1 MLDTSW
7 IVAIIFLLG
16 SYMFFSNLLPVVAV
30 TKRNPLQWG
39 GWGEGGLGTA
49 TLLPDL
55 FLYLS
60 QNHSVVREQYAD
72 LFVVHFLYFIQYVLL
87 LWPAELVM
95 TNLLYI
101 PLVTAW
107 KAALN

>member
-1 MLDTSW
+1 MLHTSW

-39 GWGEGGLGTA
+39 GGGLGTA
-49 TLLPDL
+49 TLLPDLFL

-72 LFVVHFLYFIQYVLL
+72 LLFVVHFLYFIQYVLL
-87 LWPAELVM
+87 LWPSELVM